1 MARFFQYLREFIQIE
16 TEMDLMKIRQRAIK
30 LFRSQIKTIFMKKNF
45 TLALL
50 VILVAVASCS
60 FTNKSF
66 ENDDKDKLLLDLI
79 TYVLERGHYEPK
91 DLNDSFS
98 SNVFDDFIDIL
109 DPTKRYFVASDIRD
123 FEKYRFMIDD
133 EIRNTEITF
142 FNVVYQRLMKRMGEA
157 KEIYKEVLSEPF
169 DYSIAETINI
179 DYKDQAF
186 ATNKKQL
193 KERWRKQ
200 LKYNTLGI
208 FDNKVENRIAEA
220 KQDENTGKATAT
232 LTLNSFPG
240 TIDKV
245 TLEEESR
252 ENTQNT
258 LDEFFDFID
267 DLERKDWFVQ
277 YINTIVDEFDPHTF
291 YFAPD
296 DKEKFDIG
304 MSGKFEGIGAR
315 LQKKPEGARV
325 MEIISG
331 GPVWR
336 EQSLEVGDEILKVG
350 QDGEEPIDIVGM
362 RLDDAIKLIKG
373 PKGTVVDLTVRKVD
387 GTVEEVSITR
397 DVVQLEE
404 SFAKSATVKKEDSK
418 YGLIHLP
425 KFYVDFED
433 YTERNA
439 ATDVAKEVERLKQE
453 GVEGIVLDLRDNGGG
468 SLKTVVE
475 MAGLFIKDGPIVQ
488 VRSSGQR
495 KEVHEDKD
503 ERIQWDG
510 PLVILVNELS
520 ASASEI
526 LAAAMQDYKRA
537 VVIGSKQTFG
547 KGTVQNVI
555 PLDNIVR
562 SNEHGDL
569 GAIKLTTQKF
579 YRINGGSTQ
588 LEGVKSDIVV
598 PDRYSYIDL
607 GERDQEN
614 PLGWD
619 KITPA
624 NYKIWD
630 GYIDFETTVSN
641 SKKRMADNEY
651 IKLIEENAKWL
662 KEQQDETIIS
672 LSYDAY
678 KKRENQAKKRSDHF
692 KSLQEYDSQLTFQ
705 SLRYETELFTKDS
718 ILREKRD
725 RWHKNLAKDIYVD
738 EAVNVLRDLQLNNIK
753 SAERKLASVKG

>member
-1 MARFFQYLREFIQIE
+1 
-16 TEMDLMKIRQRAIK
+16 
-30 LFRSQIKTIFMKKNF
+30 MKKNF
-45 TLALL
+45 ALALL

-91 DLNDSFS
+91 DLNDNFS

-109 DPTKRYFVASDIRD
+109 DPTKRYFLASDVRE

-133 EIRNTEITF
+133 EIKNTDITF
-142 FNVVYQRLMKRMGEA
+142 FNIVYQRLMKRMGDA
-157 KEIYKEVLSEPF
+157 KEIYKEVLSQPF
-169 DYSIAETINI
+169 DYTLQENINI
-179 DYKDQAF
+179 DYKDQEF
-186 ATNKKQL
+186 AANKKQL

-200 LKYNTLGI
+200 LKYNTLGV
-208 FDNKVENRIAEA
+208 FDNKVENRIIEMSGTSETDAVAEVVTF
-220 KQDENTGKATAT
+220 KGISEKIDRN
-232 LTLNSFPG
+232 LT
-240 TIDKV
+240 
-245 TLEEESR
+245 EQEAR
-252 ENTQNT
+252 ENTLNT

-315 LQKKPEGARV
+315 LQKKPEGARI

-336 EQSLEVGDEILKVG
+336 DQNLEVGDEILKVG
-350 QDGEEPIDIVGM
+350 QEGEEPIDIVGM

-373 PKGTVVDLTVRKVD
+373 PKGTIVDLTIRKVD
-387 GTVEEVSITR
+387 GTIEVVSITR
-397 DVVQLEE
+397 DVVLLEE
-404 SFAKSATVKKEDSK
+404 AYAKSATVKREDHK
-418 YGLIHLP
+418 YGLINLP

-439 ATDVAKEVERLKQE
+439 ATDVAKEVDRLKKA

-624 NYKIWD
+624 DYKIWD
-630 GYIDFETTVSN
+630 GYIDFETTVAN
-641 SKKRMADNEY
+641 SKARMAGNEY

-662 KEQQDETIIS
+662 KEQQDETVVS
-672 LSYDAY
+672 LNYDDY
-678 KKRENQAKKRSDHF
+678 KIREGKAKNRSEQF
-692 KSLQEYDSQLTFQ
+692 KSLREYDSKLTFE
-705 SLRYETELFTKDS
+705 SLKYETELFTQDQV
-718 ILREKRD
+718 LREKRD
-725 RWHKNLAKDIYVD
+725 RWHKNLAKDLYVE
-738 EAVNVLRDLQLNNIK
+738 EAINVLRDLQLNNIK
-753 SAERKLASVKG
+753 NNERKLASVKG

>member
-1 MARFFQYLREFIQIE
+1 
-16 TEMDLMKIRQRAIK
+16 
-30 LFRSQIKTIFMKKNF
+30 MKKNVVF
-45 TLALL
+45 GFLILL
-50 VILVAVASCS
+50 IAVASCS

-66 ENDDKDKLLLDLI
+66 ETNDKDKLLLDLI
-79 TYVLERGHYEPK
+79 SYVLEKGHYEPK
-91 DLNDSFS
+91 DINDRFS
-98 SNVFDDFIDIL
+98 ANVYEDFIDII
-109 DPTKRYFVASDIRD
+109 DPTKRYFLASDIRE
-123 FEKYRFMIDD
+123 FEQYKYQIDD
-133 EIRNTEITF
+133 QIKNTDISF
-142 FNVVYQRLMKRMGEA
+142 FNLVYQRLMKRMDEA
-157 KEIYKEVLSEPF
+157 KAIYADVLDESF
-169 DYSIAETINI
+169 DYTKEETISV
-179 DYKDQAF
+179 DYKDEGYA
-186 ATNKKQL
+186 ANKKQL

-200 LKYNTLGI
+200 LKYNALGVY
-208 FDNKVENRIAEA
+208 DNKIKIRN
-220 KQDENTGKATAT
+220 TAT
-232 LTLNSFPG
+232 SGGAGEDLASAEVEVVDPVQQELKNMTLAEVEQSA
-240 TIDKV
+240 
-245 TLEEESR
+245 R
-252 ENTQNT
+252 ETTKKT
-258 LDEFFDFID
+258 LDDFFDFVD

-291 YFAPD
+291 YFAPEEKD
-296 DKEKFDIG
+296 KFDIS

-315 LQKKPEGARV
+315 LQKKPEGAKV
-325 MEIISG
+325 VEIISG

-336 EQSLEVGDEILKVG
+336 EKSLEVGDEILKVG
-350 QDGEEPIDIVGM
+350 QEGEEPIDIVGM

-373 PKGTVVDLTVRKVD
+373 PKGTIVDLTVRKVD
-387 GTVEEVSITR
+387 GTIDVVSITR
-397 DVVQLEE
+397 DVVELEE
-404 SFAKSATVKKEDSK
+404 SYAKSATVIKGERT
-418 YGLIHLP
+418 YGLIDLP

-439 ATDVAKEVERLKQE
+439 ATDVAKEVERLKQAGAE
-453 GVEGIVLDLRDNGGG
+453 GLILDLRDNGGG

-488 VRSSGQR
+488 VRSSGKR

-607 GERDQEN
+607 GEKDQDN

-619 KITPA
+619 KISPA
-624 NYKIWD
+624 DYMVWD
-630 GYIDFETTVSN
+630 GYIDYEGTIEKSMA
-641 SKKRMADNEY
+641 RMADNEQ

-662 KEQQDETIIS
+662 RAQQDETTVS
-672 LSYDAY
+672 LNYETYKANQERNKERSNYFKSLADYDS
-678 KKRENQAKKRSDHF
+678 RLTF
-692 KSLQEYDSQLTFQ
+692 KSLQ
-705 SLRYETELFTKDS
+705 YERDLFAQDP

-725 RWHKNLAKDIYVD
+725 RWHTDLAKDVYVE
-738 EAVNVLRDLQLNNIK
+738 EAINVLQDLKLNAIK
-753 SAERKLASVKG
+753 NANTKLASVKG

>member
-1 MARFFQYLREFIQIE
+1 
-16 TEMDLMKIRQRAIK
+16 MKR
-30 LFRSQIKTIFMKKNF
+30 NF

-91 DLNDSFS
+91 NLNDNFS
-98 SNVFDDFIDIL
+98 SNVFDDFIDVV
-109 DPTKRYFVASDIRD
+109 DPTKRYFLESDIRD
-123 FEKYRFMIDD
+123 FEKYRFQIDD
-133 EIRNTEITF
+133 EIKNTDITF
-142 FNVVYQRLMKRMGEA
+142 FNIVYQRLMKRMSEA
-157 KEIYKEVLSEPF
+157 EGIYKEILEEPF
-169 DYSIAETINI
+169 DYSIQETINI
-179 DYKDQAF
+179 DYKEQEF
-186 ATNKKQL
+186 AASKKQL

-200 LKYNTLGI
+200 LKYNTLGVY
-208 FDNKVENRIAEA
+208 DNKLSENEEGISKDQLEAEA
-220 KQDENTGKATAT
+220 RETTENT
-232 LTLNSFPG
+232 LN
-240 TIDKV
+240 D
-245 TLEEESR
+245 
-252 ENTQNT
+252 
-258 LDEFFDFID
+258 FFDFIG

-315 LQKKPEGARV
+315 LQKRPEGAKV
-325 MEIISG
+325 VEIISG

-350 QDGEEPIDIVGM
+350 QQGEEAIDIVGM

-373 PKGTVVDLTVRKVD
+373 PKGTIVDLTVRKVD
-387 GTVEEVSITR
+387 GTVQEVSIKR
-397 DVVQLEE
+397 DVVVLEE
-404 SFAKSATVKKEDSK
+404 SYAKSATVKDEGNK
-418 YGLIHLP
+418 YGLINLP

-453 GVEGIVLDLRDNGGG
+453 GVEGIILDLRDNGGG
-468 SLKTVVE
+468 SLKTVVD
-475 MAGLFIKDGPIVQ
+475 MAGLFIKEGPIVQ

-607 GERDQEN
+607 GERDQSN

-619 KITPA
+619 KISA
-624 NYKIWD
+624 ADYKVWD
-630 GYIDFETTVSN
+630 GYIDFETTIEN
-641 SKKRMADNEY
+641 SKKRMADNPQ

-662 KEQQDETIIS
+662 KEQQGETVVS
-672 LSYDAY
+672 LNYDAY
-678 KKRENQAKKRSDHF
+678 KREEQKAKEKSEYF
-692 KSLQEYDSQLTFQ
+692 KSLREYDSQLTFE
-705 SLRYETELFTKDS
+705 SLKYETELFTKDS
-718 ILREKRD
+718 VLREKRD
-725 RWHKNLAKDIYVD
+725 RWHKNLAKDIYVE
-738 EAVNVLRDLQLNNIK
+738 EAINVLKDLKLNNIK
-753 SAERKLASVKG
+753 SSQRRLASVKG

>member
-1 MARFFQYLREFIQIE
+1 
-16 TEMDLMKIRQRAIK
+16 
-30 LFRSQIKTIFMKKNF
+30 MKKNF
-45 TLALL
+45 ILALL

-66 ENDDKDKLLLDLI
+66 ENDDKDKFLLELI

-91 DLNDSFS
+91 DINDSFS
-98 SNVFDDFIDIL
+98 SNVFDDFIDVV
-109 DPTKRYFVASDIRD
+109 DPTKRYFLQSDIRE

-133 EIRNTEITF
+133 EIRNTDITF
-142 FNVVYQRLMKRMGEA
+142 YNAVYQRLMVRMQEA
-157 KEIYKEVLSEPF
+157 KEIYEEVLSQPF
-169 DYSIAETINI
+169 DYTVDEAIEI
-179 DYKDQAF
+179 DYDKQEF
-186 ATNKKQL
+186 AANKEEL

-200 LKYNTLGI
+200 LKYNTLNV
-208 FDNKVENRIAEA
+208 FENKIENIISDSGEEA
-220 KQDENTGKATAT
+220 NVDSKPVLYFNEIP
-232 LTLNSFPG
+232 NSV
-240 TIDKV
+240 DKV
-245 TLEEESR
+245 AIEEEAR
-252 ENTQNT
+252 EITKNT
-258 LDEFFDFID
+258 LDEFFDFVD

-277 YINTIVDEFDPHTF
+277 YLNTIVEEFDPHTF
-291 YFAPD
+291 YFAPEE
-296 DKEKFDIG
+296 KEKFDIG

-315 LQKKPEGARV
+315 LQKKPEGAKIV
-325 MEIISG
+325 EIISG

-336 EQSLEVGDEILKVG
+336 DQSLEVGDQILKVG
-350 QDGEEPIDIVGM
+350 QEGEEPIDIVGM
-362 RLDDAIKLIKG
+362 RLDDAVKLIKG
-373 PKGTVVDLTVRKVD
+373 PKGTVVDLTVRRVD
-387 GTVEEVSITR
+387 GTIDVVSITR
-397 DVVQLEE
+397 GVVELEE
-404 SFAKSATVKKEDSK
+404 SYAKSATIDANGKK
-418 YGLIHLP
+418 YGLIDLP

-433 YTERNA
+433 YSERNA
-439 ATDVAKEVERLKQE
+439 ASDVAKELERLKE
-453 GVEGIVLDLRDNGGG
+453 AGAEGIILDLRDNGGG

-503 ERIQWDG
+503 ERVQWDG

-537 VVIGSKQTFG
+537 VIIGSKQTFG

-562 SNEHGDL
+562 GNEHGDL

-598 PDRYSYIDL
+598 PDRYSYIDF
-607 GERDQEN
+607 GERDQQN

-624 NYKIWD
+624 DYQVWD
-630 GYIDFETTVSN
+630 GYIDLEAAVKN
-641 SKKRMADNEY
+641 SKERMAKNEQ

-662 KEQQDETIIS
+662 KEQQEETLIS
-672 LSYDAY
+672 LNYDDY
-678 KKRENQAKKRSDHF
+678 VKKELEAKKRSEKF
-692 KSLQEYDSQLTFQ
+692 KSLQDYDSQLSFG
-705 SLRYETELFTKDS
+705 SLKYETELFTQDS
-718 ILREKRD
+718 VLREKRD
-725 RWHKNLAKDIYVD
+725 RWHKDLARDIYVE
-738 EAVNVLRDLQLNNIK
+738 EAVNVLKDLHSNNIK
-753 SAERKLASVKG
+753 REENKLASVKG

>member
-1 MARFFQYLREFIQIE
+1 
-16 TEMDLMKIRQRAIK
+16 MKRK
-30 LFRSQIKTIFMKKNF
+30 F
-45 TLALL
+45 TLALM

-91 DLNDSFS
+91 NLNDNFS

-109 DPTKRYFVASDIRD
+109 DPTKRYFLASDIRE
-123 FEKYRFMIDD
+123 FEKYRFQIDD
-133 EIRNTEITF
+133 EIKNTDITF
-142 FNVVYQRLMKRMGEA
+142 FNIVYQRLMKRMDEA
-157 KEIYKEVLSEPF
+157 KDIYKEVLAQPF
-169 DYSIAETINI
+169 DYSVQETINI
-179 DYKDQAF
+179 DYSEQDYAS
-186 ATNKKQL
+186 NRKQL
-193 KERWRKQ
+193 KDRWRKQ
-200 LKYNTLGI
+200 LKYNTLSV
-208 FDNKVENRIAEA
+208 FDGKIENSITDSGDTKTNVADLTYASLPSLVNKT
-220 KQDENTGKATAT
+220 Q
-232 LTLNSFPG
+232 
-240 TIDKV
+240 
-245 TLEEESR
+245 LEEEAR
-252 ENTQNT
+252 ENTQST
-258 LDEFFDFID
+258 LDEFFDFVD

-277 YINTIVDEFDPHTF
+277 YINTIVDEFDPHTL
-291 YFAPD
+291 YFAPEE
-296 DKEKFDIG
+296 KERFDIG

-315 LQKKPEGARV
+315 LQKRPEGARII
-325 MEIISG
+325 EIISG

-350 QDGEEPIDIVGM
+350 QDGGEPTDIVGM
-362 RLDDAIKLIKG
+362 RLEDAIKMIKG
-373 PKGTVVDLTVRKVD
+373 PKGTTVDLTIRRVD
-387 GTVEEVSITR
+387 GTIEVISITR
-397 DVVQLEE
+397 DVVVMEE
-404 SFAKSATVKKEDSK
+404 SFAKSATVEKETHK
-418 YGLIHLP
+418 YGLINLP

-439 ATDVAKEVERLKQE
+439 ATDVAKEVDRLKE
-453 GVEGIVLDLRDNGGG
+453 AGVEGIVLDLRDNGGG

-510 PLVILVNELS
+510 PLVIMVNELS

-607 GERDQEN
+607 GERDQSN

-619 KITPA
+619 KISPA
-624 NYKIWD
+624 DYEIWD
-630 GYIDFETTVSN
+630 GYIDFETAVSN
-641 SKKRMADNEY
+641 SKKRMEDNPQ

-662 KEQQDETIIS
+662 KEQQDEVMVS
-672 LSYDAY
+672 LSYDDY
-678 KKRENQAKKRSDHF
+678 KIRDQEVQKRSDHF
-692 KSLQEYDSQLTFQ
+692 KSLREYDSKLTFE
-705 SLRYETELFTKDS
+705 SLKYETELFTQDPV
-718 ILREKRD
+718 LREKRN
-725 RWHKNLAKDIYVD
+725 RWHKSLARDIYVE
-738 EAVNVLRDLQLNNIK
+738 EAINVLRDLQLNNIK
-753 SAERKLASVKG
+753 SSERKLASVKG

>member
-1 MARFFQYLREFIQIE
+1 
-16 TEMDLMKIRQRAIK
+16 
-30 LFRSQIKTIFMKKNF
+30 MKKNVVF
-45 TLALL
+45 GFLILL
-50 VILVAVASCS
+50 IAVASCS

-66 ENDDKDKLLLDLI
+66 ETNDKDKLLLDLI
-79 TYVLERGHYEPK
+79 SYVLEKGHYEPK
-91 DLNDSFS
+91 DINDRFS
-98 SNVFDDFIDIL
+98 ANVYEDFIDII
-109 DPTKRYFVASDIRD
+109 DPTKRYFLASDIRE
-123 FEKYRFMIDD
+123 FEQYKYQIDD
-133 EIRNTEITF
+133 QIKNTDISF
-142 FNVVYQRLMKRMGEA
+142 FNLVYQRLMKRMDEA
-157 KEIYKEVLSEPF
+157 KAIYADVLDESF
-169 DYSIAETINI
+169 DYTKEETISV
-179 DYKDQAF
+179 DYKDEGYA
-186 ATNKKQL
+186 ANKKQL

-200 LKYNTLGI
+200 LKYNALGVY
-208 FDNKVENRIAEA
+208 DNKIKIRN
-220 KQDENTGKATAT
+220 TAT
-232 LTLNSFPG
+232 SGGAGEDLASAEVEVVDPVQQELKNMTLAEVEQSA
-240 TIDKV
+240 
-245 TLEEESR
+245 R
-252 ENTQNT
+252 ETTKKT
-258 LDEFFDFID
+258 LDDFFDFVD

-291 YFAPD
+291 YFAPEEKD
-296 DKEKFDIG
+296 KFDIS

-315 LQKKPEGARV
+315 LQKKPEGAKV
-325 MEIISG
+325 VEIISG

-336 EQSLEVGDEILKVG
+336 EKSLEVGDEILKVG
-350 QDGEEPIDIVGM
+350 QEGEEPIDIVGM
-362 RLDDAIKLIKG
+362 RLDYAIKLIKG
-373 PKGTVVDLTVRKVD
+373 PKGTIVDLTVRKVD
-387 GTVEEVSITR
+387 GTIDVVSITR
-397 DVVQLEE
+397 DVVELEE
-404 SFAKSATVKKEDSK
+404 SYAKSATVIKGERT
-418 YGLIHLP
+418 YGLIDLP

-439 ATDVAKEVERLKQE
+439 ATDVAKEVERLKQAGAE
-453 GVEGIVLDLRDNGGG
+453 GLILDLRDNGGG

-488 VRSSGQR
+488 VRSSGKR

-607 GERDQEN
+607 GEKDQDN

-619 KITPA
+619 KISPA
-624 NYKIWD
+624 DYMVWD
-630 GYIDFETTVSN
+630 GYIDYEGTIEKSMA
-641 SKKRMADNEY
+641 RMADNEQ

-662 KEQQDETIIS
+662 RAQQDETTVS
-672 LSYDAY
+672 LNYETYKANQERNKERSNYFKSLADYDS
-678 KKRENQAKKRSDHF
+678 RLTF
-692 KSLQEYDSQLTFQ
+692 KSLQ
-705 SLRYETELFTKDS
+705 YERDLFAQDP

-725 RWHKNLAKDIYVD
+725 RWHTDLAKDVYVE
-738 EAVNVLRDLQLNNIK
+738 EAINVLQDLKLNAIK
-753 SAERKLASVKG
+753 NANTKLASVKG

>member
-1 MARFFQYLREFIQIE
+1 
-16 TEMDLMKIRQRAIK
+16 
-30 LFRSQIKTIFMKKNF
+30 MKKNF
-45 TLALL
+45 TLAFL

-79 TYVLERGHYEPK
+79 TYVLEKGHYEPK
-91 DLNDSFS
+91 NLNDSFS

-109 DPTKRYFVASDIRD
+109 DPTKRYFLASDLRE

-133 EIRNTEITF
+133 EIKNTDITF
-142 FNVVYQRLMKRMGEA
+142 FNIVYQRLMKRMGEA
-157 KEIYKEVLSEPF
+157 EEIYKDVLETPF
-169 DYSIAETINI
+169 DYSKQETINI
-179 DYKDQAF
+179 DYKDQEF
-186 ATNKKQL
+186 AASKKQL
-193 KERWRKQ
+193 RERWRQQ
-200 LKYNTLGI
+200 LKYNTLGVY
-208 FDNKVENRIAEA
+208 DNKLNENEDNLSESELEAEA
-220 KQDENTGKATAT
+220 RKTTENT
-232 LTLNSFPG
+232 LS
-240 TIDKV
+240 
-245 TLEEESR
+245 
-252 ENTQNT
+252 
-258 LDEFFDFID
+258 EFFDFVN

-277 YINTIVDEFDPHTF
+277 YINTIVDEFDPHTY

-296 DKEKFDIG
+296 DKERFDIG

-315 LQKKPEGARV
+315 LQKKPEGAKV
-325 MEIISG
+325 VEIISG

-350 QDGEEPIDIVGM
+350 QDGEEPTDIVGM

-373 PKGTVVDLTVRKVD
+373 PKGSIVDLTVRRVD
-387 GTVEEVSITR
+387 GTIEEVSITR
-397 DVVQLEE
+397 DVVMLEE
-404 SFAKSATVKKEDSK
+404 SYAKSATVKEEGNK
-418 YGLIHLP
+418 YGLINLP

-439 ATDVAKEVERLKQE
+439 ATDVAKEVERLKEE
-453 GVEGIVLDLRDNGGG
+453 GVEGIILDLRDNGGG
-468 SLKTVVE
+468 SLKTVVD

-562 SNEHGDL
+562 SNEHGNL

-614 PLGWD
+614 PLEWD
-619 KITPA
+619 RISA
-624 NYKIWD
+624 ADYEAWD
-630 GYIDFETTVSN
+630 GYIDFETTIAN
-641 SKKRMADNEY
+641 SKKRMSENPY
-651 IKLIEENAKWL
+651 IELIEENAKWL
-662 KEQQDETIIS
+662 KEQQDETTVS
-672 LSYDAY
+672 LNYDAY
-678 KKRENQAKKRSDHF
+678 KQREEKAKKKSEQF
-692 KSLQEYDSQLTFQ
+692 KSLRDYDSELTFE
-705 SLRYETELFTKDS
+705 SLKYETELFTQDS
-718 ILREKRD
+718 VLREKRN
-725 RWHKNLAKDIYVD
+725 RWHKNLAKDIYVE
-738 EAVNVLRDLQLNNIK
+738 EAINVLKDLKLNNIK
-753 SAERKLASVKG
+753 GAERRLASVKG

>member
-1 MARFFQYLREFIQIE
+1 
-16 TEMDLMKIRQRAIK
+16 
-30 LFRSQIKTIFMKKNF
+30 MKKNF
-45 TLALL
+45 VLGLL
-50 VILVAVASCS
+50 VILIAVASCS

-66 ENDDKDKLLLDLI
+66 ETDDKDKLLLDLI

-91 DLNDSFS
+91 DINDKFS
-98 SNVFDDFIDIL
+98 SNVFEDFIDIL
-109 DPTKRYFVASDIRD
+109 DPTKRYFLESDIKE
-123 FEKYRFMIDD
+123 FEKYKYQIDD
-133 EIRNTEITF
+133 QIKNTDITF
-142 FNVVYQRLMKRMGEA
+142 FNLVYQRLMKRMDEA
-157 KEIYKEVLSEPF
+157 KQIYAEVLEGPF
-169 DYSIAETINI
+169 DFEKAETINI
-179 DYKDQAF
+179 DYAQVPF
-186 ATNKKQL
+186 AKNRREL

-200 LKYNTLGI
+200 LKYNALGVY
-208 FDNKVENRIAEA
+208 DNKVKIRKTAMTTAEGDGSVSVDVDVKALDPA
-220 KQDENTGKATAT
+220 KEELRNMT
-232 LTLNSFPG
+232 LAE
-240 TIDKV
+240 V
-245 TLEEESR
+245 EEASR
-252 ENTQNT
+252 ETTKNT
-258 LDEFFDFID
+258 LDDFFDFVS

-291 YFAPD
+291 YFAPEE
-296 DKEKFDIG
+296 KERFDIG

-315 LQKKPEGARV
+315 LQKKPEGAKIV
-325 MEIISG
+325 EIISG
-331 GPVWR
+331 GPVW
-336 EQSLEVGDEILKVG
+336 QAKSLEVGDEILKVG
-350 QDGEEPIDIVGM
+350 QNGEEPIDIVGM

-373 PKGTVVDLTVRKVD
+373 PKGTIVDLTVRKVD
-387 GTVEEVSITR
+387 GTIDVVSITR
-397 DVVQLEE
+397 DVVELEE
-404 SFAKSATVKKEDSK
+404 SYAKSATVEKDERK

-425 KFYVDFED
+425 KFYVDFDD
-433 YTERNA
+433 YSERNA
-439 ATDVAKEVERLKQE
+439 ATDVAKEVERLKQAGAE
-453 GVEGIVLDLRDNGGG
+453 GLILDLRDNGGG

-475 MAGLFIKDGPIVQ
+475 MAGLFIKDGPVVQ

-569 GAIKLTTQKF
+569 GAIKITTQKF

-619 KITPA
+619 RISPA
-624 NYKIWD
+624 DYNIWD
-630 GYIDFETTVSN
+630 GYIDYEATIARSTARLNKNPQV
-641 SKKRMADNEY
+641 
-651 IKLIEENAKWL
+651 KLIEENAKWL
-662 KEQQDETIIS
+662 KEQQDETVVS
-672 LSYDAY
+672 LNYNTYSSRQERNKEKSNY
-678 KKRENQAKKRSDHF
+678 F
-692 KSLQEYDSQLTFQ
+692 KNLSKYDSKLTFE
-705 SLRYETELFTKDS
+705 SLKYEQELFTQDNV
-718 ILREKRD
+718 LREKRD
-725 RWHKNLAKDIYVD
+725 RWHQDLAKDVYVE
-738 EAVNVLRDLQLNNIK
+738 EAINVLQDLKLNTLKRENT
-753 SAERKLASVKG
+753 KLAVKG

>member
-1 MARFFQYLREFIQIE
+1 
-16 TEMDLMKIRQRAIK
+16 
-30 LFRSQIKTIFMKKNF
+30 MKKNF

-60 FTNKSF
+60 FTSKSF

-91 DLNDSFS
+91 DLNDNFS

-109 DPTKRYFVASDIRD
+109 DPTKRYFLTSDIRE
-123 FEKYRFMIDD
+123 FEKYRFQIDD
-133 EIRNTEITF
+133 EIRNTDITF
-142 FNVVYQRLMKRMGEA
+142 FNIVYQRLMKRMDEA
-157 KEIYKEVLSEPF
+157 KDIYTSVLANPF
-169 DYSIAETINI
+169 DYALEEEINI
-179 DYKDQAF
+179 DYRDQDF
-186 ATNKKQL
+186 ASSKKQL

-200 LKYNTLGI
+200 LKYNTLGV
-208 FDNKVENRIAEA
+208 FDNKVDNKIIEIKGGMAGEGGDIAYA
-220 KQDENTGKATAT
+220 GSIVSLKQGNGVLKD
-232 LTLNSFPG
+232 
-240 TIDKV
+240 V
-245 TLEEESR
+245 TVEEIELAAR
-252 ENTQNT
+252 ENTKTT
-258 LDEFFDFID
+258 LDEYFDFVD

-315 LQKKPEGARV
+315 LQKKPEGARI

-336 EQSLEVGDEILKVG
+336 DQSLEVGDEILKVG
-350 QDGEEPIDIVGM
+350 QAGEEPIDIVGM

-373 PKGTVVDLTVRKVD
+373 EKGTVVDLTVRRVD
-387 GTVEEVSITR
+387 GTIEEVSITR
-397 DVVQLEE
+397 DVVMLEE
-404 SFAKSATVKKEDSK
+404 SYAKSAMVKDPEHKF
-418 YGLIHLP
+418 GLINLP

-439 ATDVAKEVERLKQE
+439 ASDVAKEVERLKEE
-453 GVEGIVLDLRDNGGG
+453 GAEGIVLDLRDNGGG
-468 SLKTVVE
+468 SLKTVVD
-475 MAGLFIKDGPIVQ
+475 MAGLFIKDGPVVQ

-624 NYKIWD
+624 DYEVWD
-630 GYIDFETTVSN
+630 GYIDFETTIAN
-641 SKKRMADNEY
+641 SQKRMANNPQ
-651 IKLIEENAKWL
+651 IKLIEDSARWL
-662 KEQQDETIIS
+662 KEQQDEVVVS
-672 LSYDAY
+672 LNYDDY
-678 KKRENQAKKRSDHF
+678 KKKEQMAKERSDQF
-692 KSLQEYDSQLTFQ
+692 KSLREYDSKLTFG
-705 SLRYETELFTKDS
+705 SLKYETELFTKDS
-718 ILREKRD
+718 VLREKRN
-725 RWHKNLAKDIYVD
+725 RWHKDLARDIYVE
-738 EAVNVLRDLQLNNIK
+738 EAINVLKDLQINNIK
-753 SAERKLASVKG
+753 TTERKLASVKG

>member
-1 MARFFQYLREFIQIE
+1 
-16 TEMDLMKIRQRAIK
+16 
-30 LFRSQIKTIFMKKNF
+30 MKKNF
-45 TLALL
+45 ILALL

-66 ENDDKDKLLLDLI
+66 ENDDKDKFLLELI
-79 TYVLERGHYEPK
+79 SYVLEKGHYEPK
-91 DLNDSFS
+91 DINDNFS
-98 SNVFDDFIDIL
+98 SNVFDDFIDIV
-109 DPTKRYFVASDIRD
+109 DPTKRYFLESDIRE

-133 EIRNTEITF
+133 EIRNTDITF
-142 FNVVYQRLMKRMGEA
+142 FNTVYQRLMVRMEEA
-157 KEIYKEVLSEPF
+157 KELYTEVLSKPF
-169 DYSIAETINI
+169 DYTVDETIEI
-179 DYKDQAF
+179 DYDKQEF
-186 ATNKKQL
+186 AANKKEL

-200 LKYNTLGI
+200 LKYNTLNV
-208 FDNKVENRIAEA
+208 FDNKV
-220 KQDENTGKATAT
+220 DNTISDSNESADLDSKPV
-232 LTLNSFPG
+232 LSFNDIPSSV
-240 TIDKV
+240 DKV
-245 TLEEESR
+245 ATEEEAR
-252 ENTQNT
+252 EVTKNT
-258 LDEFFDFID
+258 LDEFFDFVD

-277 YINTIVDEFDPHTF
+277 YLNTIVEEFDPHTF
-291 YFAPD
+291 YFAPEE
-296 DKEKFDIG
+296 KEKFDIG

-315 LQKKPEGARV
+315 LQKKPEGAKIV
-325 MEIISG
+325 EIISG

-336 EQSLEVGDEILKVG
+336 DQSLEVGDQILKVG
-350 QDGEEPIDIVGM
+350 QKGEEPIDIVGM

-387 GTVEEVSITR
+387 GTIATVSITR
-397 DVVQLEE
+397 DVVELEE
-404 SFAKSATVKKEDSK
+404 SYAKSATIEAGNQK
-418 YGLIHLP
+418 YGLIDLP

-433 YTERNA
+433 YSERNA
-439 ATDVAKEVERLKQE
+439 ATDVAKELERLKE
-453 GVEGIVLDLRDNGGG
+453 AGAEGIILDLRDNGGG

-503 ERIQWDG
+503 ERVQWDG

-537 VVIGSKQTFG
+537 VIIGSKQTFG

-555 PLDNIVR
+555 PLDPIVR
-562 SNEHGDL
+562 GNEHGDL

-607 GERDQEN
+607 GERDQQN

-624 NYKIWD
+624 DYKVWD
-630 GYIDFETTVSN
+630 GYIDLDDAVEN
-641 SKKRMADNEY
+641 SKERMAKNEQ

-662 KEQQDETIIS
+662 KEQQDENLIS
-672 LSYDAY
+672 LKYDDY
-678 KKRENQAKKRSDHF
+678 VSKQQESKKRSERF
-692 KSLQEYDSQLTFQ
+692 KSLKDYDSRLSFG
-705 SLRYETELFTKDS
+705 SLQYETELFTQDS
-718 ILREKRD
+718 VLREKRD
-725 RWHKNLAKDIYVD
+725 RWHKNLARDIYVE
-738 EAVNVLRDLQLNNIK
+738 EAVNVLKDLHKNNIK
-753 SAERKLASVKG
+753 NGENKLASVKG